1 MIRFTLGAILLLGL
15 AACGDKEVADNATSA
30 VTTTTVANAEV
41 TLDADG
47 TRLLTW
53 QSATPVTISVSS
65 EPGEPGTVVAKDI
78 DDTEWRYAESVGS
91 RQYFTIEPKGGEA
104 VVTALRVLPLEGGR
118 NFRDLGGYET
128 RNGKTVRWGQVYRS
142 GVMHELTDA
151 DYDYLSSLGI
161 GVVCDFRSQEER
173 ADEPTD
179 WRAGT
184 IDYMAWD
191 YSAERSSNDLFAIFQ
206 DPDATPAD
214 VTNLMS
220 EMYAHSLISEHKER
234 FEAMFDRLIEG
245 DVPLA
250 FNCSAGKDRTG
261 LAAALL
267 LTALDVPQ
275 DVVVAD
281 YAMSE
286 KVVDYMQAFASDEA
300 DIDEDSP
307 YAFLAR
313 LPREML
319 APLLRSDPR
328 YIERAFAEIESEHGS
343 VLNFIQTELSVDDD
357 DLATLRANLLE

>member
-1 MIRFTLGAILLLGL
+1 MT
-15 AACGDKEVADNATSA
+15 
-30 VTTTTVANAEV
+30 NAEV
-41 TLDADG
+41 VLEADG

-53 QSATPVTISVSS
+53 QSTAPVTIRVSNAP
-65 EPGEPGTVVAKDI
+65 EEPGTVVAEGVDG
-78 DDTEWRYAESVGS
+78 TEWRYEKRIDS
-91 RQYFTIEPKGGEA
+91 RKFFTIEPEGGEA

-128 RNGKTVRWGQVYRS
+128 RDGKTVRGGQVYRS

-161 GVVCDFRSQEER
+161 DVVCDFRSREER
-173 ADEPTD
+173 AGEPTD
-179 WRAGT
+179 WRAGA
-184 IDYMAWD
+184 IDYMTWD
-191 YSAERSSNDLFAIFQ
+191 YSAESSSDDLFAVFRN
-206 DPDATPAD
+206 PDATPAD

-220 EMYAHSLISEHKER
+220 QMYADSLISEHAKR

-245 DVPLA
+245 DTPLA

-261 LAAALL
+261 MAAALL

-286 KVVDYMQAFASDEA
+286 KVVDYMQAFASDDEK
-300 DIDEDSP
+300 IEEDSP
-307 YAFLAR
+307 YAFLAQ

-328 YIERAFAEIESEHGS
+328 YIEHAFAKIESEHGS

-357 DLATLRANLLE
+357 ELATLRANLLE